1 VRAVLLVGEVPR
13 EAGLG
18 NVGNN
23 VGNDIINDI
32 IGPTLSMMK

>member
-1 VRAVLLVGEVPR
+1 LAGGAAELADEVMR
-13 EAGLG
+13 AGLG

-32 IGPTLSMMK
+32 SLGQHYQ